1 MKRKALILSVLAVVL
16 IVFAGAKTYVTRTNP
31 TADLSAVSPEIAGA
45 LARPYSP
52 ILGPED
58 APVTIYEFFD
68 PACEACRAFHPIVKD
83 ILAEHGDAVRVVL
96 RYTPLHGEASEVAIR
111 MLEAARMQG
120 KFEPVLEEVLK
131 LQPQWASH
139 GNMRPDLL
147 LQIGASVGLD
157 AEAAI
162 NQMKSPDVTG
172 ILNQDLADLATV
184 GVKRTPTFFVN
195 GKPVEPFGETT
206 LRALVAAEVADAG
219 T

>member
-1 MKRKALILSVLAVVL
+1 M
-16 IVFAGAKTYVTRTNP
+16 
-31 TADLSAVSPEIAGA
+31 
-45 LARPYSP
+45 
-52 ILGPED
+52 
-58 APVTIYEFFD
+58 
-68 PACEACRAFHPIVKD
+68 
-83 ILAEHGDAVRVVL
+83 AEHGDAVRAVL
-96 RYTPLHGEASEVAIR
+96 RYTPLHGEASQIAIR

-120 KFEPVLEEVLK
+120 KFEPVLEEVLR

-147 LQIGASVGLD
+147 LQIGAAAGLD
-157 AEAAI
+157 ADAAI
-162 NQMKSPDVTG
+162 TQMKSPEVTG

-206 LRALVAAEVADAG
+206 LRELVAAEVADAG